1 MDVHPTVALLYA
13 QTGLAA
19 KVANEAAA
27 ALAAQPETAKRMA
40 VELANQERA
49 QVRETQKGDPSGK
62 TIGDGGG
69 GRGSRF
75 GSRRRGRA
83 RSSAPE
89 REEETLPASAGA
101 LCGNLLNL
109 KV

>member
-1 MDVHPTVALLYA
+1 MNVHPTVALLYA

-27 ALAAQPETAKRMA
+27 SLAAQPEIAKRMA
-40 VELANQERA
+40 VELANQERV
-49 QVRETQKGDPSGK
+49 QVQETHKGDPSGK
-62 TIGDGGG
+62 LIGGEGRG
-69 GRGSRF
+69 GRRF

-83 RSSAPE
+83 QNLPPE
-89 REEETLPASAGA
+89 REEEASSPSSGV
-101 LCGNLLNL
+101 LGGNLLNL